1 MKKHFFSWNNGEPNN
16 AGGDANN
23 LVEGCVQIKP
33 EGLNDCQCSTTLS
46 YICEMNLLVKILP
59 HLYFHLP
66 LLCVLYFNLN
76 I

>member
-46 YICEMNLLVKILP
+46 YICEMNL
-59 HLYFHLP
+59 
-66 LLCVLYFNLN
+66 
-76 I
+76 